1 MKFSEPWWL
10 PVGAL
15 ACALLCV
22 LWYRYDRRQA
32 ADLAKIVS
40 PQLKEKLT
48 RSVSVAG
55 RRWQRGL
62 LLCALALLCGAL
74 AGPLVGFRWEE
85 ITRRGNDIVF
95 AIDTSRSML
104 TPDVKPDRLTRSKLA
119 IDDIAT
125 QLDGDAV
132 GIVAF
137 AGSAFLV
144 CPITLDYSAFHESLN
159 AVDTNTIP
167 RGGTNISTAIRT
179 SQAAL
184 RRRPGSDKIL
194 ILLTDGEDLEGDALV
209 AAQAAAKQDGIRIFT
224 VGVGTGEGELI
235 PIPAEQGGGFVKDD
249 KGEPVKS
256 HLDEGALKAIAAAT
270 GGAYVSLG
278 AQGAGLD
285 QVFKNALSLL
295 AKHDLA
301 SRRQKIY
308 TERYQW
314 PLAVALGCL
323 LLSLMSGVRRGRAR
337 RSVAQREPAAARIAL
352 WLLATLLF
360 AGAYRTAEAADNGA
374 AAPATKTQDDIR
386 QPAQQYN
393 AGTAAYRAGQFPAAT
408 QAFQRSIKQAPSGD
422 PKRLSEQQDAYYNLG
437 NTLFRIGQKTEQS
450 SKDETRAQWQDALK
464 AYDTALQLK
473 PDDADSRFN
482 RDFVQRRLDDLN
494 KPPPPPNPN
503 GGGGGGGG
511 GGGAPPSGSPPPGSP
526 PRSPPPPGK
535 QPPGTPPPGSPP
547 PGSPPP
553 GSPPPAQPPG
563 SSPPGAPP
571 PSGSP
576 PPQGEA
582 GQSEGQRA
590 PGQMSQEEAKQ
601 LLDSAKGEEKTG
613 LRAPIDRRD
622 PNQPPEKPYKNW

>member
-1 MKFSEPWWL
+1 MKFSAPLWL
-10 PVGAL
+10 WVGIA
-15 ACALLCV
+15 ACAAMWL
-22 LWYRYDRRQA
+22 LWYRYDRRQRT
-32 ADLAKIVS
+32 DLAKIVS
-40 PQLKEKLT
+40 PQLKSQLT
-48 RSVSVAG
+48 RSLSVAG

-62 LLCALALLCGAL
+62 LLAAVASLCIAL

-159 AVDTNTIP
+159 AIDTNTIP

-179 SQAAL
+179 AQAAL

-235 PIPAEQGGGFVKDD
+235 PLAAEQGGGVVKDE

-256 HLDEGALKAIAAAT
+256 RLDEGALKAIAAAT

-278 AQGAGLD
+278 AQGEGLD
-285 QVFKNALSLL
+285 QVFKTALSLL

-314 PLAVALGCL
+314 PLAAALGL
-323 LLSLMSGVRRGRAR
+323 LMLSLMSGAR
-337 RSVAQREPAAARIAL
+337 RSVVRRGVAGRNATRIGSATRAAL
-352 WLLATLLF
+352 WLLAAALL
-360 AGAYRTAEAADNGA
+360 AGSSRNGHAADNPPPPA
-374 AAPATKTQDDIR
+374 AKKKPDDIR

-393 AGTAAYRAGQFPAAT
+393 AGTSAYRAGQYPAAT
-408 QAFQRSIKQAPSGD
+408 QAFQQSIKQSPSGD
-422 PKRLSEQQDAYYNLG
+422 AKRLSEQQDAYYNLG
-437 NTLFRIGQKTEQS
+437 NTMYRIGQQTEQS
-450 SKDETRAQWQDALK
+450 SKDQTRAKWQDALK

-482 RDFVQRRLDDLN
+482 RDFVQRKLDDLN
-494 KPPPPPNPN
+494 KPPPPPNPK
-503 GGGGGGGG
+503 GGGGG
-511 GGGAPPSGSPPPGSP
+511 SPPP
-526 PRSPPPPGK
+526 
-535 QPPGTPPPGSPP
+535 
-547 PGSPPP
+547 SPPP
-553 GSPPPAQPPG
+553 GSPPPA
-563 SSPPGAPP
+563 SPPPP
-571 PSGSP
+571 GSP
-576 PPQGEA
+576 PPR
-582 GQSEGQRA
+582 GQPPPGTPPPGTPPPAPPPPGAEQPPGADGQADGARA

-613 LRAPIDRRD
+613 LKAPIDRRD

>member
-1 MKFSEPWWL
+1 MKFSAPWWL
-10 PVGAL
+10 WVGAI
-15 ACALLCV
+15 ACALLCA

-32 ADLAKIVS
+32 VDFAKIVS

-48 RSVSVAG
+48 RSLSVAA

-62 LLCALALLCGAL
+62 LLCALACLCAAL

-224 VGVGTGEGELI
+224 VGVGTSAGDLI
-235 PIPAEQGGGFVKDD
+235 PIPSEQGGGFVKDD

-256 HLDEGALKAIAAAT
+256 RLDEGALKAIATAS

-278 AQGAGLD
+278 AQGEGLD

-314 PLAVALGCL
+314 PLAAALGLL
-323 LLSLMSGVRRGRAR
+323 LLSLMLGARRGGTRRGVAR
-337 RSVAQREPAAARIAL
+337 PNVPQHGTAARAAL
-352 WLLATLLF
+352 WLLCASLF
-360 AGAYRTAEAADNGA
+360 TGSHRSVHAADSNTPPP
-374 AAPATKTQDDIR
+374 PAKKPQDDIR

-408 QAFQRSIKQAPSGD
+408 QAFQQSIKQSPSGD
-422 PKRLSEQQDAYYNLG
+422 AKRLSEQQDAYYNLG
-437 NTLFRIGQKTEQS
+437 NTLYRIGQKTEQS
-450 SKDETRAQWQDALK
+450 SKDDTRAKWQDALN

-482 RDFVQRRLDDLN
+482 RDFVQRKLDDLN

-503 GGGGGGGG
+503 GGGGE
-511 GGGAPPSGSPPPGSP
+511 P
-526 PRSPPPPGK
+526 
-535 QPPGTPPPGSPP
+535 PPPGSPP

-553 GSPPPAQPPG
+553 QGKQPPGTPPPASPPPAQPPG
-563 SSPPGAPP
+563 SAPPSSPP
-571 PSGSP
+571 PSGP
-576 PPQGEA
+576 PPSQGEE

-622 PNQPPEKPYKNW
+622 PSLPPEKPHKNW